1 MVTMGTKRRKLSQ
14 ELLDQ
19 ACMISGH
26 HSIDSGIFTRK
37 TLGILDGDQR
47 RVLGLMEAIDYGCFD
62 YDKPSKDPKGIY
74 CLRLGNNTK
83 EDVEHYLIQHR
94 AVVQSLPMEPF
105 AIGLFAGTFDFLY
118 EGEKE

>member
-1 MVTMGTKRRKLSQ
+1 MVTMGNEGRKLSDD
-14 ELLDQ
+14 LLDQ
-19 ACMISGH
+19 ARMVSGH
-26 HSIDSGIFTRK
+26 HSIDSGICTREM
-37 TLGILDGDQR
+37 LGTLDGDQR
-47 RVLGLMEAIDYGCFD
+47 RVLGLMEAIDYGCFE

-74 CLRLGNNTK
+74 CLRLGKNTK
-83 EDVEHYLIQHR
+83 EDVEHYLIQHK